1 MRCLTFSDMKL
12 LHLFSG
18 IGSVE
23 KGIGRVIAEANASA
37 LEGGGLH
44 E

>member
-1 MRCLTFSDMKL
+1 MKL

-23 KGIGRVIAEANASA
+23 KGIGRVIDEANRNSI
-37 LEGGGLH
+37 
-44 E
+44 